1 MNQIPSDSPATPTCL
16 IPSLGHRTC
25 DNQPGSPSPAE
36 AERTTT
42 RRDGDEMRAEKY
54 ADLMRERDEAREER
68 TYWRRIAETL
78 APPYLVVAISAGRLS
93 DITERAERAEA
104 ELSAALDA
112 LRDARAMIPH
122 ADGDRGS
129 DSATART

>member
-1 MNQIPSDSPATPTCL
+1 MPSDPPATPTCL
-16 IPSLGHRTC
+16 IPSLGYCAC
-25 DNQPGSPSPAE
+25 DDQPEFPSPAE

-42 RRDGDEMRAEKY
+42 RPDGDEIRAERY

-68 TYWRRIAETL
+68 TCWRRIAETV
-78 APPYLVVAISAGRLS
+78 APPYLVGAIPAGTLS

-104 ELSAALDA
+104 DLSAAIDA
-112 LRDARAMIPH
+112 LRDARVMIPH

-129 DSATART
+129 DSASAST